1 MAIDIRKWL
10 ENRFADYE
18 VVGEQPGTYGR
29 VFSYQPGA
37 TAYTQRHLRSK
48 RSILVTHELPQTQQ
62 S

>member
-29 VFSYQPGA
+29 AFSINPA
-37 TAYTQRHLRSK
+37 QRPIPKDICGQNARSW
-48 RSILVTHELPQTQQ
+48 
-62 S
+62 